1 MTMTTESMPAVLAL
15 SEGLGP
21 NAEEPLPH
29 AYLLAKLAMVM
40 PLFQEARD
48 ALTAIREDQRVRHGI
63 SKTLADRMDIAG
75 TFSLDD
81 WEAHERGLAAALRE
95 DVRRAEFHADMR
107 RDAFGA

>member
-1 MTMTTESMPAVLAL
+1 MEQSNPPTAVGSNA
-15 SEGLGP
+15 GLGV
-21 NAEEPLPH
+21 NAEELMPH

-48 ALTAIREDQRVRHGI
+48 ALTAIREDQRIRHGI

-81 WEAHERGLAAALRE
+81 WA
-95 DVRRAEFHADMR
+95 
-107 RDAFGA
+107 RDFPDA

>member
-1 MTMTTESMPAVLAL
+1 
-15 SEGLGP
+15 
-21 NAEEPLPH
+21 
-29 AYLLAKLAMVM
+29 MVM
-40 PLFQEARD
+40 PLLQEARD

-75 TFSLDD
+75 TFSLED
-81 WEAHERGLAAALRE
+81 WKAYELELAAAHRA